1 MRRAE
6 KRGHYRLPILLGWLT
21 ATAGYVVYLLG
32 AQHDFLLYLSGAAF
46 FLGYSLFQPML
57 PAFLTQRIPQGGRG
71 AATGV
76 YTFFGFVGS
85 SLGGMLAGALIHISP
100 SLPEF
105 LGVILLVAWY
115 FLGLPV
121 APESTS

>member
-1 MRRAE
+1 
-6 KRGHYRLPILLGWLT
+6 
-21 ATAGYVVYLLG
+21 
-32 AQHDFLLYLSGAAF
+32 
-46 FLGYSLFQPML
+46 ML